1 MMRLLCFVGML
12 AACTPAPQ
20 QPAGLLPRDTVVQ
33 VLADLQLVEA
43 RIHQELM
50 LQPVSRIPSDT
61 YAQEVFAQRG
71 VSEAAFKESFAYYA
85 ADNAEMTAIYEAVI
99 AELSQRKDSVGQAEP
114 VK

>member
-1 MMRLLCFVGML
+1 MMRWLCFVLL
-12 AACTPAPQ
+12 AACSQADTEPE
-20 QPAGLLPRDTVVQ
+20 GLLPRDTFVQ

-61 YAQEVFAQRG
+61 YAQEVFARRG

-85 ADNAEMTAIYEAVI
+85 ADNAGMTAIYEAVI

>member
-1 MMRLLCFVGML
+1 MIRWLLFAVVL
-12 AACTPAPQ
+12 VACSPAKPE
-20 QPAGLLPRDTVVQ
+20 PEGLVPRDTFVQ

-50 LQPVSRIPSDT
+50 LQPVGRIASDA
-61 YAQEVFAQRG
+61 YAEEVFAKRG
-71 VSEAAFKESFAYYA
+71 VSQAAFKESFTYYA
-85 ADNAEMTAIYEAVI
+85 SDNAVMTAIYEDVI

>member
-1 MMRLLCFVGML
+1 MMRWLCFAVVL
-12 AACTPAPQ
+12 AACTQAPQ
-20 QPAGLLPRDTVVQ
+20 QPAGLLPRETFVQ

-61 YAQEVFAQRG
+61 YAQEVFAKRG
-71 VSEAAFKESFAYYA
+71 VSEAAFKESFAHYA